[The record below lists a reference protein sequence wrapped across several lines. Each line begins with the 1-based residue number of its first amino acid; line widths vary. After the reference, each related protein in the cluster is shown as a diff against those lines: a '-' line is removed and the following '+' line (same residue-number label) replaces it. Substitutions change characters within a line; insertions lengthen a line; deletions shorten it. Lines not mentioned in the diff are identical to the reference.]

1 MQQNMERM
9 KVAPL
14 TRSETT
20 DILLYLQSVASR
32 Q

>member
-14 TRSETT
+14 TRSQTS
-20 DILLYLQSVASR
+20 DILLYLQSTGR
-32 Q
+32 P